1 MITDSVYYNHRKAK
15 KQKEMEIIKM
25 TVVLRDEFT
34 GSKITVLKVKR
45 LLEENNSIKVYY
57 EESDGRIG
65 MTSYAFATVISV
77 DSFEC

>member
-1 MITDSVYYNHRKAK
+1 MVYIITTERQ

-57 EESDGRIG
+57 EEPDGRTW

-77 DSFEC
+77 DSFDC

>member
-1 MITDSVYYNHRKAK
+1 M
-15 KQKEMEIIKM
+15 
-25 TVVLRDEFT
+25 
-34 GSKITVLKVKR
+34 R

-57 EESDGRIG
+57 EESDGRTG

>member
-1 MITDSVYYNHRKAK
+1 
-15 KQKEMEIIKM
+15 M

-45 LLEENNSIKVYY
+45 LLEENNSIKVYC
-57 EESDGRIG
+57 EESDGRTR

-77 DSFEC
+77 DSFEH

>member
-1 MITDSVYYNHRKAK
+1 MMYIIITERQ
-15 KQKEMEIIKM
+15 KQIEMEIIKM

-57 EESDGRIG
+57 EEPDGRTG

>member
-15 KQKEMEIIKM
+15 TKRNGDYEKM

-34 GSKITVLKVKR
+34 GSKITILKVKR
-45 LLEENNSIKVYY
+45 LLEESNSIKVYY
-57 EESDGRIG
+57 EESDGRTG

>member
-1 MITDSVYYNHRKAK
+1 MMYIIITERQ

-34 GSKITVLKVKR
+34 GSKITVSKVKR

-57 EESDGRIG
+57 EEPDGRTG

-77 DSFEC
+77 DSF

>member
-1 MITDSVYYNHRKAK
+1 MMYIIITERQ

-34 GSKITVLKVKR
+34 GSKTTVLKVKR

-57 EESDGRIG
+57 EESDGCTG